1 VLPFIKIC
9 VIVSNIVFFT
19 LLLFLSSNNIFY
31 LTVRI
36 KERGNIIRENAIIS
50 HTNKMTFI
58 FDLLHVEQLK
68 NIRNKPPPILFSKL
82 KFSGFLRWYF
92 LLLKMWKFCIR
103 LFLIESLIQL
113 IFWGFISLY
122 LMKFCKDYRNTF
134 LLLLIIRFIIHFSFI
149 FLLFYEILLGEQC
162 TLEQ

>member
-1 VLPFIKIC
+1 
-9 VIVSNIVFFT
+9 VFFT

-82 KFSGFLRWYF
+82 KFSGFLR
-92 LLLKMWKFCIR
+92 
-103 LFLIESLIQL
+103 
-113 IFWGFISLY
+113 
-122 LMKFCKDYRNTF
+122 
-134 LLLLIIRFIIHFSFI
+134 
-149 FLLFYEILLGEQC
+149 
-162 TLEQ
+162 